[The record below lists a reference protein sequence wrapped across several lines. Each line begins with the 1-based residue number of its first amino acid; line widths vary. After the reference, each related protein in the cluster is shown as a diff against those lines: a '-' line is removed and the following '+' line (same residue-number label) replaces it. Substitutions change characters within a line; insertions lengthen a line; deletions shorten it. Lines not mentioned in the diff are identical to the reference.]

1 MIGYLRLPLSWI
13 AHSDRVGIPLMRVAI
28 AIVFLWIGA
37 LKFAP
42 YEADSITPFVANS
55 PFMSFFYQHP
65 AEYKAHLTHEGELK
79 PAERAWQTANNTYGF
94 SDGLGTVEI
103 TIGLLTLLGVFS
115 RRWGIVGATLSFLTP
130 FVTLSFLITTPD
142 AWVSALGDAQ
152 HGFPYL
158 SGGGRLVLKDVML
171 LAGGLLIMADS
182 ARAFLEARPF
192 ASIEQRA
199 QPGLAV
205 SKAPHRENGENA
217 VAHRPDPENA
227 GSAQISRASRSRSA
241 SRSAS
246 TRSTS
251 AQSNGMR
258 MTASGQ
264 PNWLR
269 NCSAF
274 GGSPNST
281 APAAAPS

>member
-1 MIGYLRLPLSWI
+1 MHNQIRKFLQLLTR
-13 AHSDRVGIPLMRVAI
+13 SDRFGAHLMRIAI

-55 PFMSFFYQHP
+55 PIMSFFYERP
-65 AEYKAHLTHEGELK
+65 DEYKAHLTREGELK
-79 PAERAWQTANNTYGF
+79 PAERTWQTANNTYGF
-94 SDGLGTVEI
+94 SDGLGTLEV

-130 FVTLSFLITTPD
+130 FVTLSFLIRTPD
-142 AWVSALGDAQ
+142 AWVPAIGDGQ

-192 ASIEQRA
+192 AKLQ
-199 QPGLAV
+199 
-205 SKAPHRENGENA
+205 
-217 VAHRPDPENA
+217 
-227 GSAQISRASRSRSA
+227 
-241 SRSAS
+241 
-246 TRSTS
+246 T
-251 AQSNGMR
+251 
-258 MTASGQ
+258 MTAS
-264 PNWLR
+264 R
-269 NCSAF
+269 T
-274 GGSPNST
+274 ST
-281 APAAAPS
+281 APAE